1 MLFTLNIGDKV
12 VHTQY
17 GPGEVVE
24 VTPRSDGDQIV
35 EIKFDEETTTKKFI
49 GSILETR
56 FLISEKEILSD
67 IGFSEIAVYHGRK
80 PDFVKINSLCQ
91 EKKDGLYQNHH
102 TMVSGAYGE
111 NAPHDLGKYEA
122 GRFDAR
128 VA

>member
-24 VTPRSDGDQIV
+24 VTPRSNGDQIV

-67 IGFSEIAVYHGRK
+67 IV
-80 PDFVKINSLCQ
+80 
-91 EKKDGLYQNHH
+91 
-102 TMVSGAYGE
+102 
-111 NAPHDLGKYEA
+111 
-122 GRFDAR
+122 
-128 VA
+128 

>member
-1 MLFTLNIGDKV
+1 MLFTLNRGDKV

-67 IGFSEIAVYHGRK
+67 IV
-80 PDFVKINSLCQ
+80 
-91 EKKDGLYQNHH
+91 
-102 TMVSGAYGE
+102 
-111 NAPHDLGKYEA
+111 
-122 GRFDAR
+122 
-128 VA
+128 

>member
-35 EIKFDEETTTKKFI
+35 EIKFDEEVTTKKFI

-67 IGFSEIAVYHGRK
+67 IV
-80 PDFVKINSLCQ
+80 
-91 EKKDGLYQNHH
+91 
-102 TMVSGAYGE
+102 
-111 NAPHDLGKYEA
+111 
-122 GRFDAR
+122 
-128 VA
+128 

>member
-35 EIKFDEETTTKKFI
+35 EIKFDEEVTKFIVNNARGKKFI

-67 IGFSEIAVYHGRK
+67 IV
-80 PDFVKINSLCQ
+80 
-91 EKKDGLYQNHH
+91 
-102 TMVSGAYGE
+102 
-111 NAPHDLGKYEA
+111 
-122 GRFDAR
+122 
-128 VA
+128 

>member
-1 MLFTLNIGDKV
+1 MLFTFNIGDKV

-67 IGFSEIAVYHGRK
+67 IV
-80 PDFVKINSLCQ
+80 
-91 EKKDGLYQNHH
+91 
-102 TMVSGAYGE
+102 
-111 NAPHDLGKYEA
+111 
-122 GRFDAR
+122 
-128 VA
+128 

>member
-1 MLFTLNIGDKV
+1 MLFTLNVGDKV

-35 EIKFDEETTTKKFI
+35 EIKFDEEVTPKKFI

-67 IGFSEIAVYHGRK
+67 IV
-80 PDFVKINSLCQ
+80 
-91 EKKDGLYQNHH
+91 
-102 TMVSGAYGE
+102 
-111 NAPHDLGKYEA
+111 
-122 GRFDAR
+122 
-128 VA
+128 

>member
-24 VTPRSDGDQIV
+24 VTLRSDGDQIV
-35 EIKFDEETTTKKFI
+35 EIKFDEEVTTKKFI

-67 IGFSEIAVYHGRK
+67 IV
-80 PDFVKINSLCQ
+80 
-91 EKKDGLYQNHH
+91 
-102 TMVSGAYGE
+102 
-111 NAPHDLGKYEA
+111 
-122 GRFDAR
+122 
-128 VA
+128 

>member
-67 IGFSEIAVYHGRK
+67 IV
-80 PDFVKINSLCQ
+80 
-91 EKKDGLYQNHH
+91 
-102 TMVSGAYGE
+102 
-111 NAPHDLGKYEA
+111 
-122 GRFDAR
+122 
-128 VA
+128 